1 VCRPKA
7 TGTKQLKSVSKTDTL
22 TGRDLLPELS
32 IFELAFLTVI
42 ADAMARLKDHWSGE
56 KVYALMDQRV
66 RTLLS
71 LRNICMAIERDLE
84 RYADQWTPEQLAGI
98 EQRLSADVAE
108 IRDRRVRRQYWRY
121 FKRQIEKLCERV
133 DIADRVMQSNPN
145 LAAKCQ
151 RNGRH
156 GRRPPAGARA

>member
-1 VCRPKA
+1 MCRPKA
-7 TGTKQLKSVSKTDTL
+7 TGTKELKGVSKTDTP

-42 ADAMARLKDHWSGE
+42 ADAMARFKDNWSGE
-56 KVYALMDQRV
+56 KVFAFMDRRV

-84 RYADQWTPEQLAGI
+84 RYADQCTPEQLAGL

-108 IRDRRVRRQYWRY
+108 IRDRRVLRQYWRY
-121 FKRQIEKLCERV
+121 FKRQIEKLCETV
-133 DIADRVMQSNPN
+133 DIAERVIQPNPN
-145 LAAKCQ
+145 LAAKYQ

-156 GRRPPAGARA
+156 G